1 MTPEF
6 QAGCVGG
13 VVRRRERRCA
23 ILGSSTQYHISTNI
37 HATPFFLALL
47 RCLKCFVFVFDFVS
61 PCHGERDV
69 PCHPVATRRS

>member
-1 MTPEF
+1 
-6 QAGCVGG
+6 
-13 VVRRRERRCA
+13 
-23 ILGSSTQYHISTNI
+23 
-37 HATPFFLALL
+37 LL